1 MLSVKH
7 YTSTEGY
14 TYLLEPGESGSQ
26 NLHFGILKLHT
37 ESTYFDHTESHEV
50 ALVPLIGRCTL
61 LVGHNGNK
69 ANGLLG
75 ARGKT
80 TFESEGCA
88 AFIPHHTTYEI
99 LPQSQNV
106 EIAICKTPSHYNAA
120 AVINP
125 SGPIETPPNYQ
136 LHIVEND
143 TASEWIGETV
153 GFHRFQ
159 NGVGSATVLGDQTGE
174 KQARTYLRHNELLVI
189 PEKTRARIV
198 ACQGELYQLMI
209 SRITLPQ

>member
-7 YTSTEGY
+7 YTPTEGY

-26 NLHFGILKLHT
+26 SLHFGILKLHA
-37 ESTYFDHTESHEV
+37 ESAYFDHTEACEV
-50 ALVPLIGRCTL
+50 ALIPLTGRCTL
-61 LVGHNGNK
+61 LVGHSGNK
-69 ANGLLG
+69 ANGILG
-75 ARGKT
+75 ARESV
-80 TFESEGCA
+80 FESEGCA

-106 EIAICKTPSHYNAA
+106 EIAICKTPSHSDAA
-120 AVINP
+120 AIINP
-125 SGPIETPPNYQ
+125 SAPIETPSNYQ

-143 TASEWIGETV
+143 TASECIGEAV
-153 GFHRFQ
+153 CFHRFQ
-159 NGVGSATVLGDQTGE
+159 DEVGYATVLTDQTSE
-174 KQARTYLRHNELLVI
+174 KQMRTYLHHNDLLVI
-189 PEKTRARIV
+189 PEKTRACMV

>member
-14 TYLLEPGESGSQ
+14 TYLLESDESGSQ
-26 NLHFGILKLHT
+26 NLHFGILKLHA
-37 ESTYFDHTESHEV
+37 ESTYFDHTEACE
-50 ALVPLIGRCTL
+50 LVLIPLTGRCTL
-61 LVGHNGNK
+61 LVGHSGNK
-69 ANGLLG
+69 ANGILG
-75 ARGKT
+75 ARET
-80 TFESEGCA
+80 VFESAGCA

-106 EIAICKTPSHYNAA
+106 EIAVCKTPSHYDAA

-136 LHIVEND
+136 LHIVENG
-143 TASEWIGETV
+143 TASEWIGEAV

-159 NGVGSATVLGDQTGE
+159 NEVGFFLRQYSLIRQKKNRYEHISIITTCLLFQRRRAHVWLTVKG
-174 KQARTYLRHNELLVI
+174 YYIN
-189 PEKTRARIV
+189 
-198 ACQGELYQLMI
+198 
-209 SRITLPQ
+209 

>member
-14 TYLLEPGESGSQ
+14 TYLLEPDESGSQ
-26 NLHFGILKLHT
+26 SLYFGILKLHA
-37 ESTYFDHTESHEV
+37 ESTYFDHTEACEV
-50 ALVPLIGRCTL
+50 ALVPLTGRFTL
-61 LVGHNGNK
+61 LVGHSGNK
-69 ANGLLG
+69 ANGILG
-75 ARGKT
+75 ARET
-80 TFESEGCA
+80 VFESEGCA

-120 AVINP
+120 AVINS

-143 TASEWIGETV
+143 TASEWIGEAV
-153 GFHRFQ
+153 GFHRFRD
-159 NGVGSATVLGDQTGE
+159 GVGSATVLGDQTGE
-174 KQARTYLRHNELLVI
+174 KQTRTYLHHNDLLII
-189 PEKTRARIV
+189 PEKTRAWMV

>member
-14 TYLLEPGESGSQ
+14 TYLLKPGESGSQ
-26 NLHFGILKLHT
+26 NLHFGILKLQA
-37 ESTYFDHTESHEV
+37 ESTYFDHTESCEV
-50 ALVPLIGRCTL
+50 ALIPLTGRCTL
-61 LVGHNGNK
+61 LVGHSGNK
-69 ANGLLG
+69 ANGILG
-75 ARGKT
+75 ARET
-80 TFESEGCA
+80 VFESEGCA

-99 LPQSQNV
+99 LSQSQNV
-106 EIAICKTPSHYNAA
+106 EIAIYRTPSHYDAA

-143 TASEWIGETV
+143 TTSEWIGEAV

-159 NGVGSATVLGDQTGE
+159 NEVGSATIIADKTGE
-174 KQARTYLRHNELLVI
+174 RQMQTYLHHNDLLVI
-189 PEKTRARIV
+189 PEKKRACMV

>member
-14 TYLLEPGESGSQ
+14 TYLLKPGESGSQ
-26 NLHFGILKLHT
+26 NLHFGILKLHA
-37 ESTYFDHTESHEV
+37 ESTYFDHTETCEV
-50 ALVPLIGRCTL
+50 VLIPLIGRCTL
-61 LVGHNGNK
+61 LVGHSGNK
-69 ANGLLG
+69 ANGILG
-75 ARGKT
+75 ARET
-80 TFESEGCA
+80 VFESEGCA

-106 EIAICKTPSHYNAA
+106 EIAICKTPSHHDAA

-143 TASEWIGETV
+143 TASGWIGEAV
-153 GFHRFQ
+153 GFHRFRDE
-159 NGVGSATVLGDQTGE
+159 VGSATVLSDQKGE
-174 KQARTYLRHNELLVI
+174 KQTRTYLHHNDLLVI
-189 PEKTRARIV
+189 PEKTRTRMV